1 MKILICATQFKGGSV
16 QVVLSL
22 LNEFKNFAE
31 HEYIVAVGDVVERQL
46 DKESFP
52 ANFTFYPVPTFSSS
66 KRKQL
71 NRRAKWMS
79 RLEEE
84 HLPDAVLMSSGPVYW
99 TSKTPMLMGYNL
111 PAYIYPESPYWN
123 NRTLVQR
130 LRWRARMMLHRH
142 LFRKEA
148 VAWFVQT
155 DDVNLRLKKW
165 LERDAVYTIS
175 NTVSNVFKNPKQ
187 YPDKLPART
196 EGEFRFL
203 TITAFYLHKN
213 LEIIPDVI
221 AELKKRGIGNVKFVV
236 TLQDEFFR
244 LAFRGQSTEGIVN
257 VGPVKSDECP
267 SLYKE
272 CDYMFLPTL
281 LECFSASY
289 AEAMMTER
297 PIVTTDM
304 GFAHTVCG
312 NAALYYK
319 PMDAVAAADQIE
331 KLINDKEQ
339 QETLVLRGKSQLK
352 KFGTAAD
359 RARQV
364 LDLLEKI
371 RK

>member
-1 MKILICATQFKGGSV
+1 
-16 QVVLSL
+16 
-22 LNEFKNFAE
+22 
-31 HEYIVAVGDVVERQL
+31 
-46 DKESFP
+46 
-52 ANFTFYPVPTFSSS
+52 
-66 KRKQL
+66 
-71 NRRAKWMS
+71 
-79 RLEEE
+79 
-84 HLPDAVLMSSGPVYW
+84 
-99 TSKTPMLMGYNL
+99 MGYNL